1 MKTTI
6 SIFLL
11 ATLALTTV
19 HCQVEEVVNEN
30 GNNPNA
36 CATVMCAFGYRCIE
50 SPKRCF
56 TTPCPQY
63 DCVPVEENE
72 SGQSGQVDPQV
83 RQGDEQTGQA
93 YGSRCAA
100 VMCAWGYRCVEKP
113 NNQFECVKM
122 EKNDAGQENR
132 PTSPDPVVDI
142 TKIGYHP
149 NACAT
154 VMCAFGYRCIE
165 TPKACFTT
173 PCPQHECVPIN
184 AVVMNGRNDNED
196 RPNSSRPVLDNGLP
210 DPCSPN
216 PCPEGKRCFN
226 FPKFCIRAPC
236 PQYGCTDIY

>member
-6 SIFLL
+6 SIFL

-63 DCVPVEENE
+63 DCVPIEEND
-72 SGQSGQVDPQV
+72 GKAG
-83 RQGDEQTGQA
+83 GQTGKA

-100 VMCAWGYRCVEKP
+100 VMCARGYRCVEKP

-122 EKNDAGQENR
+122 EENR
-132 PTSPDPVVDI
+132 PTSPNPVVDI
-142 TKIGYHP
+142 TKIVYHP

-154 VMCAFGYRCIE
+154 VLCAFGYRCIE
-165 TPKACFTT
+165 APKACFTT

-184 AVVMNGRNDNED
+184 AVVMKGRNDNED
-196 RPNSSRPVLDNGLP
+196 RPTGLGQWTARSLLSESLPRRKEVFQLSQVLYPSSLSPV
-210 DPCSPN
+210 
-216 PCPEGKRCFN
+216 RM
-226 FPKFCIRAPC
+226 
-236 PQYGCTDIY
+236 Y